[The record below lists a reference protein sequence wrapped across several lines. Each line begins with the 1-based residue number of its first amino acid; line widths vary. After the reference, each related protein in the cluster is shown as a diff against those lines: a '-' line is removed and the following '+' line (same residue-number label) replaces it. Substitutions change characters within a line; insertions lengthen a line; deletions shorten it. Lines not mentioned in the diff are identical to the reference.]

1 MNTVLA
7 ARSLLF
13 VPGHQPERYA
23 KALASGADAVIVDLE
38 DAVPVADK
46 AAAAQALRDAWST
59 LDASRVLIR
68 INPRSTRWHDADV
81 ALCAALRPAAVVV
94 PKAEHPDDLL
104 EIALHARCGERGV
117 LALIESARGLANVRA
132 IAACP
137 AVGRLLLGHIDLQ
150 ADLGLRCDADE
161 RELDGVRFELVLASR
176 LAGLPPPVDGVT
188 VATDDARRL
197 HADAQRAQRFGFGGK
212 LCIHPRQVAP
222 LHAALAPSEQQLA
235 WARRVIEAARAA
247 GGGAIRVDGEMIDRP
262 VVLLAE
268 RLLSSIP
275 AGDKP

>member
-1 MNTVLA
+1 MTIALS
-7 ARSLLF
+7 ARSYLF

-38 DAVPVADK
+38 DAVPAADK
-46 AAAAQALRDAWST
+46 AAAAQALRDAWPKF
-59 LDASRVLIR
+59 DAARMLIR

-104 EIALHARCGERGV
+104 EIALHAHCGERGV
-117 LALIESARGLANVRA
+117 LALIESARGLAQVRT

-150 ADLGLRCDADE
+150 ADLGLRCEADE
-161 RELDGVRFELVLASR
+161 RELDGVRFELVMASR

-188 VATDDARRL
+188 VATDDAERL
-197 HADAQRAQRFGFGGK
+197 RTDAQRTQRFGFGGK
-212 LCIHPRQVAP
+212 LCIHPKQIAP
-222 LHAALAPSEQQLA
+222 LHAALAPSAQQLA
-235 WARRVIEAARAA
+235 WARRVIEAAQAA
-247 GGGAIRVDGEMIDRP
+247 GGGAVRVDGEMVDRP
-262 VVLLAE
+262 VVLLAQQ
-268 RLLSSIP
+268 LLSIP
-275 AGDKP
+275 RGDKP

>member
-94 PKAEHPDDLL
+94 PKAEHPDHLL
-104 EIALHARCGERGV
+104 EIAMRGPGDDHG
-117 LALIESARGLANVRA
+117 RG
-132 IAACP
+132 
-137 AVGRLLLGHIDLQ
+137 
-150 ADLGLRCDADE
+150 
-161 RELDGVRFELVLASR
+161 
-176 LAGLPPPVDGVT
+176 
-188 VATDDARRL
+188 
-197 HADAQRAQRFGFGGK
+197 AQRGAQR
-212 LCIHPRQVAP
+212 
-222 LHAALAPSEQQLA
+222 
-235 WARRVIEAARAA
+235 
-247 GGGAIRVDGEMIDRP
+247 D
-262 VVLLAE
+262 
-268 RLLSSIP
+268 
-275 AGDKP
+275 